1 MEFDAADVFGGVIES
16 GLAPGSKLQEN
27 RDNIA
32 RVGMRSQYNIQC
44 LPIYSLILAAGNP
57 TVDYLSLDIEG
68 AEIKVTPLPQPFT

>member
-32 RVGMRSQYNIQC
+32 RVGMRSQYHIQC
-44 LPIYSLILAAGNP
+44 LPMYSLILAAGNP